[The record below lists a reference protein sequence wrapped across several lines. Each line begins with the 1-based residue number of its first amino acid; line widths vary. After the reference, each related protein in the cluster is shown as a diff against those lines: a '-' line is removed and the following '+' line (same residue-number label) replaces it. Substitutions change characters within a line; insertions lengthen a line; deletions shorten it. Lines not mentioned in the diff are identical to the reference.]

1 MKDQIIISLG
11 SNRGDRLESLYK
23 ALAHLDSHPIKINSL
38 SKVYETPSWGFESE
52 PFYNACVTLETK
64 LNPKSLLDVLL
75 DVEEKMGRYRTKKNG
90 YESRIIDLDLLF
102 YGSKIIFSSELKVPH
117 PRLHQRNFVLAP
129 LCEIAPKFVHP
140 ILHQTSEELFQ
151 KSSDNTTAT
160 PLIYDLSLPPIFK
173 KFPYIVIEGNIG
185 VGKTTL
191 ATKIAKYY
199 RATLLTESFS
209 NNPFLEDF
217 YKNPKSF
224 ALQAEKFFLNDR
236 FENDI
241 SFWRKKHDFVIADF
255 SIYKSLVFSNI
266 NLDTLEYNTYK
277 KDFENRIKSIK
288 KPDLLIFL
296 KCGISKLKANI
307 QSRERSFEKNINRN
321 YLINLQKGYKELLKK
336 NISFNIKEID
346 VNKKDFES
354 DENTFKS
361 ILRAIFRASF

>member
-1 MKDQIIISLG
+1 M
-11 SNRGDRLESLYK
+11 
-23 ALAHLDSHPIKINSL
+23 
-38 SKVYETPSWGFESE
+38 
-52 PFYNACVTLETK
+52 
-64 LNPKSLLDVLL
+64 
-75 DVEEKMGRYRTKKNG
+75 
-90 YESRIIDLDLLF
+90 LF
-102 YGSKIIFSSELKVPH
+102 YRSKIIFSSELKVPH

-199 RATLLTESFS
+199 KATLLTESFS

-277 KDFENRIKSIK
+277 KDFEDRIKYIK

-354 DENTFKS
+354 DENTFES